1 MKTFYEPDEEGRMR
15 ITESKGSKKPIKLT
29 KAKNLMVPINLQK
42 KYEDIKNIENFHKN
56 KLKLRK
62 KGII

>member
-1 MKTFYEPDEEGRMR
+1 MARTIDEEFNETNSIMER
-15 ITESKGSKKPIKLT
+15 KKLA
-29 KAKNLMVPINLQK
+29 KAKNQMIPESLQK
-42 KYEDIKNIENFHKN
+42 KYQDIKNIEDFHKN

>member
-1 MKTFYEPDEEGRMR
+1 MANYNTIDEKFRATNSVMQRKKLAKAENKM
-15 ITESKGSKKPIKLT
+15 IPES
-29 KAKNLMVPINLQK
+29 LQK
-42 KYEDIKNIENFHKN
+42 KYQDIKNIEDFHKN

>member
-1 MKTFYEPDEEGRMR
+1 MANYNTMDEQFRATNSVMQRKKLAKAENKM
-15 ITESKGSKKPIKLT
+15 IPES
-29 KAKNLMVPINLQK
+29 LQK
-42 KYEDIKNIENFHKN
+42 KYQDIKNIEDFHKN

>member
-1 MKTFYEPDEEGRMR
+1 MAKTMDMEFNETNSIMERKKLAKAQNKMIP
-15 ITESKGSKKPIKLT
+15 ES
-29 KAKNLMVPINLQK
+29 LQK
-42 KYEDIKNIENFHKN
+42 KYQDIKNIEDFHKN